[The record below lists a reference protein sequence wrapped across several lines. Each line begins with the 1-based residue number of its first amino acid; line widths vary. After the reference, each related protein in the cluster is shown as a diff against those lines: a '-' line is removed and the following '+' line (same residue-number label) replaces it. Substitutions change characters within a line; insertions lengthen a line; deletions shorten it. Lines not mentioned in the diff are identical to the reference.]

1 MALPPR
7 SKLFVIGGL
16 AISLTVL
23 VGVVL
28 PLKFD
33 SHPTEYFAIS
43 DLKNA
48 VNIQQLSTVDY
59 IYHGIA
65 DRFLQLPL
73 LLLGCRLVFLTQ
85 LQIFRV
91 IKNCW
96 TCNLDCAFHNVAE
109 IKNLGTNLL
118 FGTINLSYKK
128 AWFEYDGKITLGID
142 VKKVKISKSGKNNVV
157 QSRFPMRKCLVS
169 LMRMLDLFPMFIL
182 ISYSSHPLPLQ
193 NILRHIN

>member
-1 MALPPR
+1 MNGFR
-7 SKLFVIGGL
+7 SCTGL
-16 AISLTVL
+16 NTTYNVGSMFVL

-59 IYHGIA
+59 VYHGIA

-91 IKNCW
+91 IKNC
-96 TCNLDCAFHNVAE
+96 
-109 IKNLGTNLL
+109 
-118 FGTINLSYKK
+118 
-128 AWFEYDGKITLGID
+128 
-142 VKKVKISKSGKNNVV
+142 
-157 QSRFPMRKCLVS
+157 
-169 LMRMLDLFPMFIL
+169 
-182 ISYSSHPLPLQ
+182 
-193 NILRHIN
+193 

>member
-1 MALPPR
+1 MGVFKLSMALPLR

-73 LLLGCRLVFLTQ
+73 LLLGCRL
-85 LQIFRV
+85 
-91 IKNCW
+91 C
-96 TCNLDCAFHNVAE
+96 
-109 IKNLGTNLL
+109 
-118 FGTINLSYKK
+118 S
-128 AWFEYDGKITLGID
+128 
-142 VKKVKISKSGKNNVV
+142 
-157 QSRFPMRKCLVS
+157 
-169 LMRMLDLFPMFIL
+169 
-182 ISYSSHPLPLQ
+182 
-193 NILRHIN
+193 